1 MIEEGVLDVLATTV
15 NTALEDSRNHVDR
28 RVGVHT
34 NQEYEEAPPVH
45 QDAYPV
51 DDDSLSSNVES
62 EEEKPI
68 AVESYD
74 ASENQKCIDSLL
86 YESSELLQQKKELR
100 SLQDGVHLYATF
112 LSVDRIASRVGPF
125 PDGIQFL
132 VGGPGERLGQH
143 DGCAVQRDGHRCGHG
158 KEDQADWRKTGVF
171 IPGRGRSA
179 RDEETARGVP
189 AQGN

>member
-62 EEEKPI
+62 EEEKPSRSSSRHGCFRGSHDNDI
-68 AVESYD
+68 DLKESDEGRDVEY
-74 ASENQKCIDSLL
+74 
-86 YESSELLQQKKELR
+86 
-100 SLQDGVHLYATF
+100 G
-112 LSVDRIASRVGPF
+112 
-125 PDGIQFL
+125 
-132 VGGPGERLGQH
+132 
-143 DGCAVQRDGHRCGHG
+143 
-158 KEDQADWRKTGVF
+158 F
-171 IPGRGRSA
+171 I
-179 RDEETARGVP
+179 V
-189 AQGN
+189 